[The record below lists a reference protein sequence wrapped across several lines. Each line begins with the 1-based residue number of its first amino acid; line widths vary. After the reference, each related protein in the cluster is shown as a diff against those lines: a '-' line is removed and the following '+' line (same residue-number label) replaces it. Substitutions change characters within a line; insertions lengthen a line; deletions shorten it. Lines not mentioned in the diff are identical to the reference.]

1 MQNFVAY
8 LEGKKLLR
16 RLKHRRKDAIKMGPK
31 EIRWKSV
38 DWINLA
44 EDRANRRVFST

>member
-16 RLKHRRKDAIKMGPK
+16 RPRHRRKDAIKMGPK

-38 DWINLA
+38 DWINL
-44 EDRANRRVFST
+44 V